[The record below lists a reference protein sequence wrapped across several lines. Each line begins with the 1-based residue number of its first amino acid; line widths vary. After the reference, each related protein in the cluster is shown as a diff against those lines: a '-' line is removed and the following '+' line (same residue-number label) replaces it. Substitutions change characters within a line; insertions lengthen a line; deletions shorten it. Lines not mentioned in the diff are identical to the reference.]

1 MKHLIATLVIIFTFF
16 SLSNAEQDL
25 MKALSNPKTLKAIIR
40 KDIKQLKRSK
50 QFDMST
56 STGERIGAIEHV
68 TADRITNAVYA
79 SRYINADIQADGS
92 VRYVH
97 SAYGLNIR
105 FRVLNSKYEVDC
117 PNIAYNS
124 TSVVECYVRDEE
136 FYHFRRSFKINY
148 SFILEVVDTIK
159 KLQYHN
165 EQTLIERR
173 NGFIDAD
180 EITNFL
186 LSSSK

>member
-16 SLSNAEQDL
+16 SMSNAEQDIV
-25 MKALSNPKTLKAIIR
+25 KALSNPKTLKAIIR
-40 KDIKQLKRSK
+40 KDIKQLKRSE
-50 QFDMST
+50 QFDERT
-56 STGERIGAIEHV
+56 NTYERIGAIEHV
-68 TADRITNAVYA
+68 TADRITNCVYVT
-79 SRYINADIQADGS
+79 RFIKADIQSDGS

-97 SAYGLNIR
+97 SPYSLNVR

-117 PNIAYNS
+117 FNINHS
-124 TSVVECYVRDEE
+124 TSVVECDVINEE
-136 FYHFRRSFKINY
+136 FFDLRRSFKINY

-159 KLQYHN
+159 KLQYHV
-165 EQTLIERR
+165 ERR

-186 LSSSK
+186 LTSSK